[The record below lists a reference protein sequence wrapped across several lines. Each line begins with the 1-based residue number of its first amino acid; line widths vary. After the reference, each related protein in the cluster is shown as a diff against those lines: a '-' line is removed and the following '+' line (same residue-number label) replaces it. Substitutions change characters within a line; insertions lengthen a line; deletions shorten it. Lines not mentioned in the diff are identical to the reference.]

1 MSPWA
6 EWRSSLFL
14 INLVKSRS
22 KNYFLVLILWLT
34 NNKKGG
40 GGGVGVGARYK
51 WSKKITFGKNSSMQK
66 KKKSDQGD

>member
-1 MSPWA
+1 MSTWA

-34 NNKKGG
+34 NNKKRGG
-40 GGGVGVGARYK
+40 GGVGARYK

>member
-1 MSPWA
+1 MKK
-6 EWRSSLFL
+6 FL
-14 INLVKSRS
+14 IPNKFGKTRS

-40 GGGVGVGARYK
+40 GGGVGARYK

-66 KKKSDQGD
+66 KNISDQGD